1 MGIHI
6 FNYPKGG
13 YDTGA
18 MKVSVV
24 FSYCIVTSVALLT
37 SSTYSQEKPP
47 LPEDYPVRKS
57 AIFKG
62 TPARPLL
69 DSKRARLYRRVLRQ
83 GAKEGPNFAGR
94 YTIVTWGAGLGV
106 FSMAVVDANSG
117 KVYFPP
123 FKTVGNT
130 AYGMPLL
137 DKGENPAW
145 KVDSRL
151 FAFVGRP
158 DANDQGMG
166 LYVYS
171 FDRGRFRLEY
181 FEKEDEKEREASRE
195 AWEKDIDRRLAS
207 MAEIYGSF
215 RERLVE
221 GYPGIRCY
229 QGPPKV
235 RYPWPSLDMTCTE
248 DDLIVGINMDYLSTP
263 DDAAERIESELQFSS
278 LPRWRSVDRLGDQGI
293 ETDKCSRAWVRFRKG
308 SFYVWMNANL
318 NKEQMDDPSCSNEQ
332 NVDSK
337 RLAEFMRRLALELAD
352 VLNSK

>member
-1 MGIHI
+1 
-6 FNYPKGG
+6 
-13 YDTGA
+13 

-37 SSTYSQEKPP
+37 STTYSQEKPP

-69 DSKRARLYRRVLRQ
+69 DSKRARLYRTVLRQ

-94 YTIVTWGAGLGV
+94 YTIVTWGSGLGV
-106 FSMAVVDANSG
+106 FSMAVVDAKSG

-130 AYGMPLL
+130 AYGLPFL

-158 DANDQGMG
+158 DSNDQGMG
-166 LYVYS
+166 LYVYL
-171 FDRGRFRLEY
+171 FDRGRFRLKY
-181 FEKEDEKEREASRE
+181 FEKEDEEERKKSQE
-195 AWEKDIDRRLAS
+195 AWEKEIDRRLVS
-207 MAEIYGSF
+207 MSEISGSF
-215 RERLVE
+215 RKRIIESYADVW
-221 GYPGIRCY
+221 CY

-248 DDLIVGINMDYLSTP
+248 DDLVVGINMDYLSTP
-263 DDAAERIESELQFSS
+263 DDAAERIKSELQFST
-278 LPRWRSVDRLGDQGI
+278 LPKWRPVYGLGEQGI
-293 ETDKCSRAWVRFRKG
+293 ETDECSRAWVRFRKG
-308 SFYVWMNANL
+308 SFYVWINANL

-332 NVDSK
+332 NVESK
-337 RLAEFMRRLALELAD
+337 RLAEFARRLALMLAD
-352 VLNSK
+352 VLNSKLN